1 MTMSTS
7 LMFDRAIAQ
16 MGLTQDR
23 LSKSQMQL
31 TTGKELLKPSDA
43 PEQSV
48 NINRVK
54 SAIDRQKSYLD
65 TIRTVQDK
73 LKQQETAADK
83 ASDVITRLKELT
95 IQAANDTYSPQDRKL
110 IDIEVR
116 EMRDQLLSLANTQDV
131 NGNYIFSGARTAKA
145 AFGVDINGRAFYQ
158 GDQTVNP
165 GSVGDQRTVQIN
177 RSGSNPFG
185 MIVRTIT
192 GDNSAPAM
200 PQKSLLG
207 NFSDTT
213 SNVSSQDFNLTI
225 TTGNGAK
232 TVKIPAASSSPQNIV
247 DAINSQLANG
257 VKATLYPSTDGNAYQ
272 ILLTGQTGGMHDF
285 SVSTTKPGGLDFTT
299 LQHASDAVGAE
310 NRVGVGFFEVIEDL
324 SAALQSNDA
333 KRIQRAVGE
342 VGSLQDNMTAATAH
356 IGSSMNTLDSQQSLA
371 EEAQLR
377 LEKLRSDTEDVDY
390 QAAITKMNKDM
401 LALQAGQSAFAQ
413 IAKMTLWDYVR

>member
-1 MTMSTS
+1 
-7 LMFDRAIAQ
+7 MFDRAISQ

-23 LSKSQMQL
+23 LSKAQMQL

-48 NINRVK
+48 NINRLK

-73 LKQQETAADK
+73 MRQQETAADK

-95 IQAANDTYSPQDRKL
+95 VQAANDTYSPQDRKL

-116 EMRDQLLSLANTQDV
+116 ELRDQLLSLANTQDV

-145 AFGVDINGRAFYQ
+145 AFTVDMNGHASYQ

-165 GSVGDQRTVQIN
+165 GSVGDQRSVQIN
-177 RSGSNPFG
+177 RAGTNPFG
-185 MIVRTIT
+185 MVVRTIT
-192 GDNSAPAM
+192 GDHSSPAM

-207 NFSDTT
+207 NFSDTKT
-213 SNVSSQDFNLTI
+213 NISNQDFTLTI

-232 TVKIPAASSSPQNIV
+232 TVTIPATDSSPQDIV
-247 DAINSQLANG
+247 DAINNQLANG

-272 ILLTGQTGGMHDF
+272 ILLTGQTGGAHDF
-285 SVSTTKPGGLDFTT
+285 SVSSTAPGGLNLTT
-299 LQHASDAVGAE
+299 LQQASNAVGDE
-310 NRVGVGFFEVIEDL
+310 NRVGIGFFEVIESL
-324 SAALQSNDA
+324 SAALQNNDA
-333 KRIQRAVGE
+333 KGIQRAVGE
-342 VGSLQDNMTAATAH
+342 VGSLQDNMTESLAR
-356 IGSSMNTLDSQQSLA
+356 IGASMNTLESQQSLA

-377 LEKLRSDTEDVDY
+377 LEKMRSDVEDVDY

>member
-7 LMFDRAIAQ
+7 LMFDRAISQ

-23 LSKSQMQL
+23 LSKAQMQL

-48 NINRVK
+48 NINRLK

-73 LKQQETAADK
+73 MRQQETAADK

-95 IQAANDTYSPQDRKL
+95 VQAANDTYSPQDRKL

-116 EMRDQLLSLANTQDV
+116 ELRDQLLSLANTQDV

-165 GSVGDQRTVQIN
+165 GSVGDQRNVQIN
-177 RSGSNPFG
+177 RAGTNPFG
-185 MIVRTIT
+185 MVVRTIT
-192 GDNSAPAM
+192 GDHSSPAM

-207 NFSDTT
+207 NFTDTKTNISD
-213 SNVSSQDFNLTI
+213 QDFTLTI

-232 TVKIPAASSSPQNIV
+232 TVTIPATDSSPQDIV
-247 DAINSQLANG
+247 DAINNQLANG

-272 ILLTGQTGGMHDF
+272 ILLTGQTGGAHDF
-285 SVSTTKPGGLDFTT
+285 SVSSTASAGLDLTT
-299 LQHASDAVGAE
+299 LQQASDAVGNE
-310 NRVGVGFFEVIEDL
+310 NRVGIGFFEVIESL
-324 SAALQSNDA
+324 SAALQNNDA
-333 KRIQRAVGE
+333 KGIQRAVGE
-342 VGSLQDNMTAATAH
+342 VGSLQDNMTESIAR
-356 IGSSMNTLDSQQSLA
+356 IGASMNTLDSQQSLA

-377 LEKLRSDTEDVDY
+377 LEKMRSDVEDVDY

>member
-7 LMFDRAIAQ
+7 LMFDRAISQ

-48 NINRVK
+48 NINRLK
-54 SAIDRQKSYLD
+54 SAIDRQKSYLV
-65 TIRTVQDK
+65 TINTVQDK
-73 LKQQETAADK
+73 LKQQETAVDK

-95 IQAANDTYSPQDRKL
+95 VQAANDTYSPQDRKL

-116 EMRDQLLSLANTQDV
+116 ELRDQLLSLANTQDV

-165 GSVGDQRTVQIN
+165 GSVGDQRDVQIN
-177 RSGSNPFG
+177 RSGTNPFG
-185 MIVRTIT
+185 MVVRTVT
-192 GDNSAPAM
+192 GDNSSPAM

-207 NFSDTT
+207 NFTDAKTNIST
-213 SNVSSQDFNLTI
+213 QDFSLTI
-225 TTGNGAK
+225 TTGAGAK
-232 TVKIPAASSSPQNIV
+232 TVKIPANGSSPEKIV

-272 ILLTGQTGGMHDF
+272 ILLTGQTGGANDF
-285 SVSTTKPGGLDFTT
+285 EVTTTKPGGLEFKT
-299 LQHASDAVGAE
+299 LQQASDAVGPE

-342 VGSLQDNMTAATAH
+342 VGSLQDKLTSATAH
-356 IGSSMNTLDSQQSLA
+356 IGASMNTLESQQSLA

-377 LEKLRSDTEDVDY
+377 LEKMRSDTEDIDY
-390 QAAITKMNKDM
+390 QAAITKLNKDM